1 MPPSDRH
8 RDCEEEKLPVLASS
22 SRIEHNT
29 TAIPITNGK
38 EEEDRNCESRKEG
51 GKMKTVR
58 LADGTEGEVEDY
70 EAVLGQY
77 VTIELRDESGMP
89 YEADGEI
96 VEILEL
102 GEEDEKGGIGNDIIK
117 DKIPHRLL
125 VDC

>member
-1 MPPSDRH
+1 
-8 RDCEEEKLPVLASS
+8 
-22 SRIEHNT
+22 
-29 TAIPITNGK
+29 
-38 EEEDRNCESRKEG
+38 
-51 GKMKTVR
+51 MKTVR

-102 GEEDEKGGIGNDIIK
+102 EEEDE
-117 DKIPHRLL
+117 REE
-125 VDC
+125 